1 MLVNIENFFEKS
13 KIPIK
18 FNRRFWTDHR
28 NRSRFAALDSSMST
42 IARISIRAS
51 AIDQEM
57 YRIDRNEIIRNNL
70 YCRPQWFDR
79 RTRTVYPLSTRF
91 APLECPFFVVRCIS
105 SRASCA
111 RRRLETINDKM
122 RIRGSGMLIFH
133 IYAYVALRVVRWIS
147 SDECRRSAHRKEDKK
162 WS

>member
-1 MLVNIENFFEKS
+1 LRIFEKS
-13 KIPIK
+13 RLQIK
-18 FNRRFWTDHR
+18 FDRRLRTDHG
-28 NRSRFAALDSSMST
+28 NRSRSAALDSSMPI
-42 IARISIRAS
+42 IARISVRTP
-51 AIDQEM
+51 AIDRGI
-57 YRIDRNEIIRNNL
+57 YRIDRNEIIRKNL
-70 YCRPQWFDR
+70 CSRPQWVAR
-79 RTRTVYPLSTRF
+79 ETRTVYPISTKF
-91 APLECPFFVVRCIS
+91 APLERPFFVVRCIS

-147 SDECRRSAHRKEDKK
+147 SDERRRSAHRKEDKK